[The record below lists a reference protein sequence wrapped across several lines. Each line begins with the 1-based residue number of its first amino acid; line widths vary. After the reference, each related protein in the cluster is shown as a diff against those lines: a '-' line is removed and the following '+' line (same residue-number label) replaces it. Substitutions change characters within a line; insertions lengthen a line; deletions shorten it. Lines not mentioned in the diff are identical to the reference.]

1 MEAKLFVFIA
11 WILSTL
17 GVISLGTSMIT
28 ISDTLANIAGV
39 FIITFWGILS
49 FKTKCFV
56 GIINFI
62 HKFKKNKKNE
72 E

>member
-62 HKFKKNKKNE
+62 HKLKKQQEK
-72 E
+72 